1 MTYFCYLICLSNN
14 FSSVAKVLE
23 IVLINPIKIVT
34 SAITL
39 CYFYF
44 YLIFLS
50 FCFKFFF
57 FFFLGGAC
65 ERINQFHY
73 ILRSTKGGLPRE
85 ARLFLIGLARLAQ
98 AMCAKESQ

>member
-50 FCFKFFF
+50 FCFKLFFF
-57 FFFLGGAC
+57 FFFFGRVKGLTNFITSC
-65 ERINQFHY
+65 DL
-73 ILRSTKGGLPRE
+73 LRAVSRE
-85 ARLFLIGLARLAQ
+85 KRDYF
-98 AMCAKESQ
+98 